1 MTPLRPAL
9 ALMLAMAAA
18 LPGCGWF
25 EDPPKTLEPKGGYR
39 KPQEEQRVLVQQ
51 VTNVTVEQTLSG
63 AIVRATGLPPTQG
76 WWAARLVAENDGYPV
91 DGVMTYSFLVAVPP
105 EGDPDALRVSTPAS
119 REVTAATF
127 IRGPRLATVHQVVV
141 VGAENSRSASR

>member
-76 WWAARLVAENDGYPV
+76 WYDAALLPANDGQAE
-91 DGVMTYSFLVAVPP
+91 DGVLTYRFVVNQPL
-105 EGDPDALRVSTPAS
+105 ELRRTSTPQS
-119 REVTAATF
+119 REVTAAVYLSD
-127 IRGPRLATVHQVVV
+127 IRLQDVRKIVVQ
-141 VGAENSRSASR
+141 GAANSRATSR